1 MSILLLAALTL
12 GEAQSS
18 QAAQA
23 ADKFALDLPAGDAA
37 APGPSPN
44 TAQEPQ
50 PEPVTT
56 PAPAPVGGY
65 SLDTPIAQLIADP
78 RTKAILDRDVPG
90 MSDDPNLP
98 KFQTLSLRKLAPLSG
113 GQMTPALLKK
123 LGTDL
128 AAIEGA
134 PPEPALPKVQ
144 TRRALP
150 SGR

>member
-12 GEAQSS
+12 GQAQSS

-23 ADKFALDLPAGDAA
+23 ADRFALDLPAGDAA
-37 APGPSPN
+37 AP
-44 TAQEPQ
+44 A
-50 PEPVTT
+50 
-56 PAPAPVGGY
+56 PAPAPSEAVATPAPLGGY

-78 RTKAILDRDVPG
+78 RSKAILDRDVPG

-128 AAIEGA
+128 AAIAGA
-134 PPEPALPKVQ
+134 PPEPVLPKVQ